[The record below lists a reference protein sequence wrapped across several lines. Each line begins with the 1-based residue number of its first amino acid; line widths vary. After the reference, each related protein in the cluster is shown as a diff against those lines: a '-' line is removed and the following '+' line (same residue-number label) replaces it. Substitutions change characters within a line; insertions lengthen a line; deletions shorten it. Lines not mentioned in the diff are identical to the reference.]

1 MLLLFDVMFTY
12 LILLHTVDS
21 TVSELVVSCTKQFN
35 IDNTLSLHVVW
46 DLANVYQE
54 IQAIEKF
61 DIRLHLL
68 NSSFSKSVTVSKQV
82 FYQCIMVCSHLV
94 DYHR

>member
-21 TVSELVVSCTKQFN
+21 TVSELNVSCTKLFN
-35 IDNTLSLHVVW
+35 IDNTLSLHVKL

-61 DIRLHLL
+61 DITLYL

-94 DYHR
+94 EYHR